1 MLTKMLNKLFWIKD
15 NYLQSYAVGYGAVP
29 WVTGDIVPL
38 VECGGDLNA
47 PFGTISSPNYPN
59 LYPHSRICRWRITVP
74 QGRRVTLTINDL
86 RLEDHGTCLFDF
98 VEVRQCVCFRGAKVG
113 SCKMAQWSLCTLF

>member
-1 MLTKMLNKLFWIKD
+1 MKD
-15 NYLQSYAVGYGAVP
+15 DAVQ
-29 WVTGDIVPL
+29 WVTGDIVSL

-86 RLEDHGTCLFDF
+86 RLEDHGACLFDF
-98 VEVRQCVCFRGAKVG
+98 VEVRQCVCFRGAKVVG
-113 SCKMAQWSLCTLF
+113 SCKIL

>member
-1 MLTKMLNKLFWIKD
+1 MKD
-15 NYLQSYAVGYGAVP
+15 DAVQ
-29 WVTGDIVPL
+29 WVTGDIVSL

-86 RLEDHGTCLFDF
+86 RLEDHGACLFDF
-98 VEVRQCVCFRGAKVG
+98 VEVRQCV
-113 SCKMAQWSLCTLF
+113 